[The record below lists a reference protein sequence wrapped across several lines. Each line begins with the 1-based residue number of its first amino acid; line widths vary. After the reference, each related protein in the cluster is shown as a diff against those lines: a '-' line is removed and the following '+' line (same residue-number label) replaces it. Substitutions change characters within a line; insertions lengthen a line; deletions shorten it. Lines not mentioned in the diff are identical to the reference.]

1 MKVEYV
7 NQLLPTRLSAVDPGK
22 VFCPANSQRLYITT
36 DLTALDDLFTDNEEI
51 WDEYTDN
58 PQNIASTVHCGTSLD
73 WIVCYDIEFKT
84 ICVMHSATEV
94 YVLNATLQIEN

>member
-22 VFCPANSQRLYITT
+22 VFCPINSQRLYIAT
-36 DLTALDDLFTDNEEI
+36 DRTALDNIFVD
-51 WDEYTDN
+51 DEDVWYEYIEN
-58 PQNIASTVHCGTSLD
+58 PQNIMSTIENGAFGD
-73 WIVCYDIEFKT
+73 WVICYDIEFKT
-84 ICVMHSATEV
+84 ICVMHCATEV